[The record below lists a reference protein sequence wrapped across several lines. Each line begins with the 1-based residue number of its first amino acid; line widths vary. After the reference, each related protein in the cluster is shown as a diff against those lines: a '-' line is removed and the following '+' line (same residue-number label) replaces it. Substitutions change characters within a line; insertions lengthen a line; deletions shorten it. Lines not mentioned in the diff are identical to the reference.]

1 MCIYHLKE
9 AVHLQAVYQPLK
21 NNTVCYWLAGLRP
34 VNYVCH
40 CEVVRYCKRSEETQ
54 SKHYSSTAITK
65 PRKTRDAMSMSQL
78 FAIIWEQFVVG
89 DDLQIIIPSVSW
101 CPTHSLPYIKQ
112 LHVVVVCCHQ
122 GAVWKICGTS
132 SLWATSG
139 FCCLFRSCR
148 LKDRSCN
155 REALRVK
162 GAQAI
167 KNKGSC

>member
-40 CEVVRYCKRSEETQ
+40 CEVERYCKRSEETQ

-65 PRKTRDAMSMSQL
+65 PRNPPPHSLSHLSADWLPLTNTVKTMCLML
-78 FAIIWEQFVVG
+78 
-89 DDLQIIIPSVSW
+89 

-112 LHVVVVCCHQ
+112 LHVVPVCCHQ

-155 REALRVK
+155 REALRVR